1 MRRAARVKW
10 IFILPASL
18 WVLAFTVFPFFYGL
32 YLSLF
37 NVQFGVEDQF
47 IGLGNYTRAFE
58 DPRAHNSVIIT
69 LIFVFAGV
77 SIQLV
82 LGMLV
87 ALLVNRPMPFRS
99 VLRALITLPLFATP
113 IAVGFLFFTIFYE
126 EGGLINGLLGVKIPW
141 LSTAHFALL
150 SVIIVDTWQWTPFC
164 FLLFLAALQGI
175 PEEYYEAAALE
186 TTSNWKIFWHITF
199 PFLQPTVILVILLR
213 VTESVKVFDIP
224 YTLTTGGPGVATQVL
239 SMFAYR
245 AGMRFFDFGYASAIS
260 FMIFIIVM
268 IMIFSLF
275 GRIRQSFAGSEREQ
289 R

>member
-1 MRRAARVKW
+1 MRRAAKVKW
-10 IFILPASL
+10 FFILPASL
-18 WVLAFTVFPFFYGL
+18 WVLAFTIFPFFYGL

-47 IGLGNYTRAFE
+47 IGLGNYSRALE
-58 DPRAHNSVIIT
+58 DPRAHNSITVT
-69 LIFVFAGV
+69 LIFVFVGV

-87 ALLVNRPMPFRS
+87 ALLVNRPMPLRS
-99 VLRALITLPLFATP
+99 MLRALITLPLFATP

-126 EGGLINGLLGVKIPW
+126 EGGLINGLIGVKIPW
-141 LSTAHFALL
+141 LSTSHFALL

-164 FLLFLAALQGI
+164 FLIFLAALQGI

-186 TTSNWKIFWHITF
+186 TTNNWKTFWHITF
-199 PFLQPTVILVILLR
+199 PFLQPTFILVILLR
-213 VTESVKVFDIP
+213 VTEAVKVFDIP

-245 AGMRFFDFGYASAIS
+245 AGMRFFDFGYSSAIS
-260 FMIFIIVM
+260 FMVFIIVM
-268 IMIFSLF
+268 IMIFSFF
-275 GRIRQSFAGSEREQ
+275 GRIRQSYS
-289 R
+289 

>member
-1 MRRAARVKW
+1 MRRAAKVKW
-10 IFILPASL
+10 FFILPASL
-18 WVLAFTVFPFFYGL
+18 WVLAFTIFPFFYGL

-47 IGLGNYTRAFE
+47 IGLGNYSRALE
-58 DPRAHNSVIIT
+58 DPRAHNSITVT
-69 LIFVFAGV
+69 LIFVFVGV

-87 ALLVNRPMPFRS
+87 ALLVNRPMPLRS
-99 VLRALITLPLFATP
+99 MLRALITLPLFATP

-126 EGGLINGLLGVKIPW
+126 EGGLINGLIGVKIPW
-141 LSTAHFALL
+141 LSTSHFALL

-164 FLLFLAALQGI
+164 FLIFLAALQGI

-186 TTSNWKIFWHITF
+186 TTNNWKTFWHITF
-199 PFLQPTVILVILLR
+199 PFLQPTFILVILLR
-213 VTESVKVFDIP
+213 VTEAIKVFDIP

-245 AGMRFFDFGYASAIS
+245 AGMRFFDFGYSSAIS
-260 FMIFIIVM
+260 FMVFIIVM
-268 IMIFSLF
+268 IMIFSFF
-275 GRIRQSFAGSEREQ
+275 GRIRQSYS
-289 R
+289 

>member
-1 MRRAARVKW
+1 MRRAAKVKW
-10 IFILPASL
+10 FFILPASL
-18 WVLAFTVFPFFYGL
+18 WVLAFTIFPFFYGL

-47 IGLGNYTRAFE
+47 IGLGNYSRALE
-58 DPRAHNSVIIT
+58 DPRAHNSVTVT
-69 LIFVFAGV
+69 LIFVFVGV

-87 ALLVNRPMPFRS
+87 ALLVNRPMPLRS
-99 VLRALITLPLFATP
+99 MLRALITLPLFATP

-126 EGGLINGLLGVKIPW
+126 EGGLINGLIGVKIPW
-141 LSTAHFALL
+141 LSTSHFALL

-164 FLLFLAALQGI
+164 FLIFLAALQGI

-186 TTSNWKIFWHITF
+186 TTNNWKTFWHITF
-199 PFLQPTVILVILLR
+199 PFLQPTFILVILLR
-213 VTESVKVFDIP
+213 VTEAIKVFDIP

-245 AGMRFFDFGYASAIS
+245 AGMRFFDFGYSSAIS
-260 FMIFIIVM
+260 FMVFIIVM
-268 IMIFSLF
+268 IMIFSFF
-275 GRIRQSFAGSEREQ
+275 GRIRQSYS
-289 R
+289 